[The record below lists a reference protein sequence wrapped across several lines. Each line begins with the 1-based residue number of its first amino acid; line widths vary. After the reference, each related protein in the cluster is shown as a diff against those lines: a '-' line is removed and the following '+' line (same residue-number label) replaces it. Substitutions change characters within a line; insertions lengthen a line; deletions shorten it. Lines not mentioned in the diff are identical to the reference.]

1 MQEQGWRQGLR
12 PAGPAGP
19 TRPAPSAGSART
31 TRATRATHTAWEPV
45 PYLVY
50 GRLES
55 WQAVALLGVLRAKGL
70 ASQRVEPS
78 ASLVLELAARTGR
91 EDGPYLR
98 TPEGFVLAELHA
110 MLDWLERVHPEPGLL
125 PPPERPV
132 HRICARI
139 LEAWIEDWLARRSPG
154 ESPVGPTVG
163 SRAGSP
169 VGSTGGSSGRPG
181 AELERL
187 AAHLSSSRFLL
198 GPAPSRP
205 DWLLAT
211 WLEAEVL
218 VEPGLR
224 ADLQLRAPRL
234 VSLASEL
241 FAVDGATRPEA
252 DARDDAIPLSL
263 LPLLEEIANDHH
275 PYLQANRSALE
286 QGESE
291 VVYTREPG
299 RGRPAL
305 PALPE
310 RPASLPR
317 RVPGCSAARCP
328 ARRES
333 ELRRVEIGRELA
345 ALPVAAQAAVR
356 RVLDPVG
363 ARRVYVLPSALE
375 PIDPADPRSI

>member
-12 PAGPAGP
+12 RAGPAGP
-19 TRPAPSAGSART
+19 TRPAPSARSVRT
-31 TRATRATHTAWEPV
+31 TRATRTAWEPV
-45 PYLVY
+45 PYVVY

-70 ASQRVEPS
+70 ASQRIEPS
-78 ASLVLELAARTGR
+78 SSLVLELAARAGR

-132 HRICARI
+132 RRICARI
-139 LEAWIEDWLARRSPG
+139 LEAWIEDWLARRSLD
-154 ESPVGPTVG
+154 
-163 SRAGSP
+163 GSP

-181 AELERL
+181 SDLERL

-205 DWLLAT
+205 DWLLAA
-211 WLEAEVL
+211 WLETEVL
-218 VEPGLR
+218 VDTATR
-224 ADLQLRAPRL
+224 AELQRHAPRL

-241 FAVDGATRPEA
+241 FAIDGAARSEA
-252 DARDDAIPLSL
+252 DARDDAIALSL
-263 LPLLEEIANDHH
+263 LPLLEQIASDYHS
-275 PYLQANRSALE
+275 YLQANRSALE

-291 VVYTREPG
+291 FVYTREPG
-299 RGRPAL
+299 RDRPAL

-310 RPASLPR
+310 RSASLPR
-317 RVPGCSAARCP
+317 SVPGCSAARCP
-328 ARRES
+328 TRRES

-345 ALPVAAQAAVR
+345 ALPTAAQAAVR

-363 ARRVYVLPSALE
+363 SRRVYAVPSALE
-375 PIDPADPRSI
+375 PIDPADPRSL

>member
-1 MQEQGWRQGLR
+1 MQEQQGGWQGFR
-12 PAGPAGP
+12 PAGQAGP
-19 TRPAPSAGSART
+19 TRPASSAGSVRT
-31 TRATRATHTAWEPV
+31 TRATRTAREPV
-45 PYLVY
+45 PYVVY

-98 TPEGFVLAELHA
+98 TPEGFVLAELPV

-132 HRICARI
+132 RRICARI
-139 LEAWIEDWLARRSPG
+139 LEAWIEDWLARRSAG
-154 ESPVGPTVG
+154 RSP
-163 SRAGSP
+163 
-169 VGSTGGSSGRPG
+169 GGSAARSG

-198 GPAPSRP
+198 GPAPSRA
-205 DWLLAT
+205 DWLLAA
-211 WLEAEVL
+211 WLETEVL
-218 VEPGLR
+218 VEPGVR
-224 ADLQLRAPRL
+224 ADLRHRAPRL

-241 FAVDGATRPEA
+241 FAVDGAARPEA
-252 DARDDAIPLSL
+252 DARDDAIALSL
-263 LPLLEEIANDHH
+263 LPLLEEIATDYH

-286 QGESE
+286 EGESE
-291 VVYTREPG
+291 FVYTREPG
-299 RGRPAL
+299 RDQ

-310 RPASLPR
+310 RSASLPR
-317 RVPGCSAARCP
+317 SLPGCSAARCRT
-328 ARRES
+328 RRES
-333 ELRRVEIGRELA
+333 ELRRIEIGRELA
-345 ALPVAAQAAVR
+345 TLPTAAQAAVR

-363 ARRVYVLPSALE
+363 ARRVYALPSVLE
-375 PIDPADPRSI
+375 PIDPADPRSL